1 MVAAQRRQVWD
12 NPFWLSEQQFSL
24 DLHLMSVGAAQAM
37 IHVWLLD
44 LRALL
49 WEGRDLPH
57 VLRYIISCNLLEGS
71 WHVTSNQRRSGA

>member
-1 MVAAQRRQVWD
+1 
-12 NPFWLSEQQFSL
+12 
-24 DLHLMSVGAAQAM
+24 MSVGAAQAM